1 MAEQLGQFKSQPWIV
16 FDTVASRSYLLG
28 ENRSDFFAFGTA
40 GPAITQAGEMLFFS
54 AVPREPVSPWYTSTE
69 LVGQLSY
76 GFEAWQVY
84 VAFNMPPFPGR
95 ADGEPAD
102 GGFGERSPVSALTQ
116 TIINFSVLQLTLG
129 QEEQM
134 SWPLIRFGSG
144 GGFFM
149 TGGVGASSVQNGWPQ
164 EGNVIALPD
173 PVMIA
178 RTQNIDAKILIAP
191 EAQPIIGTN
200 ALPGVG
206 TNLGNITIQID
217 DLVVPTTAE
226 VPELPFTTQVGLIGK
241 RVKKTQYG
249 QVA

>member
-1 MAEQLGQFKSQPWIV
+1 MADEQLGQFKSQPWIV
-16 FDTVASRSYLLG
+16 FDTVAARSYLLG
-28 ENRSDFFAFGTA
+28 EDRPEFRAFGTP
-40 GPAITQAGEMLFFS
+40 GPAITASGELLFFS
-54 AVPREPVSPWYTSTE
+54 AGRTQPVSPWYTSTE

-84 VAFNMPPFPGR
+84 VAFNMPPYPAINQGAPGI
-95 ADGEPAD
+95 
-102 GGFGERSPVSALTQ
+102 GGTGFRSPVNALVQ
-116 TIINFSVLQLTLG
+116 TILNFSVLQMKLG

-144 GGFFM
+144 GGFYM
-149 TGGVGASSVQNGWPQ
+149 TNSAGASSVQNGWPQ

-173 PVMIA
+173 AVMIA
-178 RTQNIDAKILIAP
+178 RTQNVDAKILIAP
-191 EAQPIIGTN
+191 EAHSIIGTN

-206 TNLGNITIQID
+206 TNLGDIAVELETG
-217 DLVVPTTAE
+217 VVA
-226 VPELPFTTQVGLIGK
+226 VPELPFTIQVGLIGK

>member
-28 ENRSDFFAFGTA
+28 EDRADFRAFGTA
-40 GPAITQAGEMLFFS
+40 GPAITNSGEMLFFS
-54 AVPREPVSPWYTSTE
+54 AGRTEPVSPWYTSTE

-84 VAFNMPPFPGR
+84 VAFNMPPYPAIAQGAPGV
-95 ADGEPAD
+95 
-102 GGFGERSPVSALTQ
+102 GFSGQRSPVSALVQ
-116 TIINFSVLQLTLG
+116 TILNFSVLRLQLG

-144 GGFFM
+144 GGFYM
-149 TGGVGASSVQNGWPQ
+149 TGSAGAASVQNGWPQ

-191 EAQPIIGTN
+191 EAHGIIGSN
-200 ALPGVG
+200 LAPGVG
-206 TNLGNITIQID
+206 TNLGDIAIE
-217 DLVVPTTAE
+217 LAAE
-226 VPELPFTTQVGLIGK
+226 QEIATVPELPFATQVGLIGK